1 MCVLCSAL
9 FIELTEICRVVVG
22 GAVEPQVLQ
31 IGDEVWDGAFVYA
44 LALTQDVQL
53 WKDETTHQVERKT
66 QLDRG
71 WGPGF
76 FLIT

>member
-1 MCVLCSAL
+1 M
-9 FIELTEICRVVVG
+9 
-22 GAVEPQVLQ
+22 EPQVLQ

-53 WKDETTHQVERKT
+53 WKDKTTHQVERKT
-66 QLDRG
+66 QLVSG
-71 WGPGF
+71 WGPVF